1 MDNSMN
7 IRNIELYNNLLALC
21 QRNDAFYFVDQFI
34 ETTKYRIYLYRLASY
49 TDFCEPDALEA
60 RGITFELD
68 KNDNPIRIAC
78 RPFVKFFNLGEA
90 NTSSLII
97 TNETVEYVMD
107 KMDGSLISTYLHYA
121 ENGSVHLMLKT
132 KGSLHSEQA
141 KAAKELLMRPNN
153 AELRDVLEYLA
164 LDGIT
169 VNLEYTAPDNRI
181 VLGYEKPELTILG
194 ARYISTGDNVP
205 LHKLKKMQNVKLA
218 ADYTDEAKAVGVDKY
233 LSDVTG
239 KTGVEG
245 VVVRLINGTMVKI
258 KADAYVALH
267 HAKDSI
273 NTPRRLYEAVV
284 NESADDL
291 RSMFREDPVALMM
304 IDEMQKKVSSLYN
317 NMVAT
322 VEAFYQENKILGRK
336 EYAILGQEILDR
348 KYFSLAMMKY
358 LGKEVDYK
366 GFLIKS
372 WKEFGIKDEPVNLEE
387 AA

>member
-1 MDNSMN
+1 MQ
-7 IRNIELYNNLLALC
+7 ELYNNLMALTK
-21 QRNDAFYFVDQFI
+21 NEAFYFVDQFV
-34 ETTKYRIYLYRLASY
+34 ESTKYRLFLYRLASY
-49 TDFCEPDALEA
+49 TEFCLPDALEA

-68 KNDNPIRIAC
+68 ANDQPKRIAC
-78 RPFVKFFNLGEA
+78 RPFAKFFNLGE
-90 NTSSLII
+90 NPMVMNLDIR
-97 TNETVEYVMD
+97 NETVEYVMD
-107 KMDGSLISTYLHYA
+107 KMDGSLISTYLHYS
-121 ENGSVHLMLKT
+121 ENGSVYLKLKT

-141 KAAKELLMRPNN
+141 QAAQALLLRPEN
-153 AELRDVLEYLA
+153 AELRDVLEYLTMEGA
-164 LDGIT
+164 T
-169 VNLEYTAPDNRI
+169 VNLEYTAPENRI

-194 ARYISTGDNVP
+194 ARYIDSGNNV
-205 LHKLKKMQNVKLA
+205 LLKTLRTFTSKIA
-218 ADYTDEAKAVGVDKY
+218 ADYTDEAKAVGVDAY
-233 LSDVTG
+233 LRDVTG

-245 VVVRLINGTMVKI
+245 VVVRLTDGTMVKI

-336 EYAILGQEILDR
+336 EYAILGQQVLDR

-372 WKEFGIKDEPVNLEE
+372 WKEFGIKDDPVNMEE